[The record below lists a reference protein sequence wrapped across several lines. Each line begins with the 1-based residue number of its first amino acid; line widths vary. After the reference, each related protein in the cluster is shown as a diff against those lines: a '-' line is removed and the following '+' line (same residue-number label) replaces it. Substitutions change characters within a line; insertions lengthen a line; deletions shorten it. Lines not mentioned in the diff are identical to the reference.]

1 MKPSRY
7 ILIPILSILTF
18 SCASCGQKS
27 LNVQY
32 EELVRSD
39 IDDKYRNFYQ
49 IFPISFADSDKNGK
63 GDLKGIIDKLDYI
76 YEMGYNGIWLNPIH
90 KSSTSHHYDV
100 EDYFS
105 VSTQFGT
112 MERFDE
118 LVTKCHEKNIKIII
132 DMVLNHSS
140 NKNEW
145 FEESYY
151 AAKADYK
158 KDYEKWSKEAKRYNW
173 VACPSGAVIPNGYH
187 KMNNN
192 DPIAY
197 ESVFDS
203 SMPDFNL
210 TQLINDTEGDEL
222 EELFTEVFRFW
233 LEDHHVDGFRFDAVN
248 EFFTGDVQK
257 NLEVLTWMNNACRSI
272 KQDCYLIGEG
282 DWSSNSAKNKT
293 YQESGFDSFFQFGNS
308 AKNTGYIQQAVV
320 QQTAKTIFTALER
333 NKENAAGGIE
343 APFLGNHDTPRYI
356 GGVSGRG
363 DGINN
368 AKFALALLQQLR
380 GCTFTY
386 YGDEVGMGSQSTAD
400 GWFRLPLRWGD
411 EYTTQIN
418 KLSLYGASEQNLK
431 EDLSYPFGTVA
442 EQKADANSILNF
454 AKKANL
460 VRLALPEIARGD
472 FELVYSPSNQFV
484 VIKRTYNNSSIY
496 VAINASKSTPVT
508 IDYTTYGTTPVA
520 ELCPSGHVTYEAEGS
535 TNVVIPAQTI
545 FIIK

>member
-32 EELVRSD
+32 EELIRSK

-49 IFPISFADSDKNGK
+49 IFPISFADSDKNGR
-63 GDLKGIIDKLDYI
+63 GDFKGIIDKLDYI
-76 YEMGYNGIWLNPIH
+76 YDMGYNGIWLNPIYP
-90 KSSTSHHYDV
+90 SATSHHYDV
-100 EDYFS
+100 EDYCD
-105 VSTQFGT
+105 VSTQFGK

-118 LVTKCHEKNIKIII
+118 LVAKCHEKGIKIIL

-140 NKNEW
+140 NENIW
-145 FEESYY
+145 FKESYG
-151 AAKADYK
+151 AAKSDYK
-158 KDYEKWSKEAKRYNW
+158 KDYVNWSPEAKRYNW
-173 VACPSGAVIPNGYH
+173 VVCPSGSNIPDKYS
-187 KMNNN
+187 KVKDS
-192 DPIAY
+192 DPVAY
-197 ESVFDS
+197 ESQFDS
-203 SMPDFNL
+203 TMPDFNL
-210 TQLINDTEGDEL
+210 TQLINGTEGDEL
-222 EELFTEVFRFW
+222 ESLFTEIFRFW
-233 LEDHHVDGFRFDAVN
+233 LVDHDVDGFRFDAVN

-272 KQDCYLIGEG
+272 KPDCYLIGEG

-308 AKNTGYIQQAVV
+308 AKNTGYIQQTVV
-320 QQTAKTIFTALER
+320 QQTAKTIFTALEKNR
-333 NKENAAGGIE
+333 ENAAAGIE
-343 APFLGNHDTPRYI
+343 APFLGNHDTPRYV

-368 AKFALALLQQLR
+368 AKFALGLLQQLR

-400 GWFRLPLRWGD
+400 GWFRLPIRWGD

-418 KLSLYGASEQNLK
+418 KLNLYGASEKSLK
-431 EDLSYPFGTVA
+431 EDLSYPFATVKD
-442 EQKADANSILNF
+442 QQGDANSILNY

-460 VRLALPEIARGD
+460 IRLAFPEIARGN

-508 IDYTTYGTTPVA
+508 IDYTKYGSKPVA
-520 ELCPSGHVTYEAEGS
+520 ELCPSGHVSYEADGS
-535 TNVVIPAQTI
+535 TNVIIPSQSI